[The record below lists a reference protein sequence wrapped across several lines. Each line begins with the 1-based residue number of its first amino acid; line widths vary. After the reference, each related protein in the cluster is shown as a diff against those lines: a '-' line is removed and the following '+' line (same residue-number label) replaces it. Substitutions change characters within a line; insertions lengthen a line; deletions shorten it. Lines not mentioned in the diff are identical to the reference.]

1 MTGSAREPLFT
12 RAFIALSIAELAYF
26 TAVGVALFAL
36 PLYVT
41 GPVGGDEAWAGLA
54 VGVFAVSALVLR
66 PFAGRAS
73 DRFGRRPMLL
83 GGALIAAASLALLA
97 TTEQLLVIIGLR
109 LLAGVAEAAFF
120 VAGFAALADLAPA
133 SRMGEALSYNSLG
146 LYLGIAFGPL
156 LGQALLDAA
165 GFVAVW
171 LGGAGLAVLAVG
183 LALLVG
189 ETRTAPPEV
198 GGRIRIVH
206 RPAIPISIG
215 FLSSLAAVGGFIAFA
230 TLWAERIDLA
240 SPSIALFAYGGVVVV
255 CRIAFARVP
264 DRLPSLPLAAASL
277 VAIGIGL
284 VIAATWQDWVGL
296 IVGVV
301 FMGVGITF
309 TTPAF
314 FAAVFATASPSERGI
329 ASGTASAALDL
340 GLGIGP
346 IALGLVAAPFGIPWA
361 FALAAAI
368 AFAGAAWTARLAR
381 RSPAH
386 A

>member
-1 MTGSAREPLFT
+1 VTGSKREPLFS

-26 TAVGVALFAL
+26 TAVGLALFAL

-41 GPVGGDEAWAGLA
+41 GPVGGDEASAGLA

-73 DRFGRRPMLL
+73 DRFGRRPLL
-83 GGALIAAASLALLA
+83 VGGALIAAASLLLLA
-97 TTEQLLVIIGLR
+97 VTDDLLVIIALR
-109 LLAGVAEAAFF
+109 LLAGVAEAVFF
-120 VAGFAALADLAPA
+120 VSGFAALADLAPA

-156 LGQALLDAA
+156 VGQALLEAA
-165 GFVAVW
+165 GYGAVW
-171 LGGAGLAVLAVG
+171 LGGAILAGLAAG
-183 LALLVG
+183 LVLLVG
-189 ETRTAPPEV
+189 ETRVAPPV
-198 GGRIRIVH
+198 IGGRLRIVH

-240 SPSIALFAYGGVVVV
+240 SPSLALFAYGGVVVV

-277 VAIGIGL
+277 VLIGIGL
-284 VIAATWQDWVGL
+284 VVAAAWQDWVGL
-296 IVGVV
+296 LVGVV
-301 FMGVGITF
+301 LMGVGITF

-314 FAAVFATASPSERGI
+314 FAAVFATASPSERGV

-340 GLGIGP
+340 GLGLGP
-346 IALGLVAAPFGIPWA
+346 IVLGLIAAPFGIPWA
-361 FALAAAI
+361 FAFAAGI
-368 AFAGAAWTARLAR
+368 AFAGAAWTARLSRRTAAR
-381 RSPAH
+381 N
-386 A
+386 

>member
-1 MTGSAREPLFT
+1 MDGTTREPLFT
-12 RAFIALSIAELAYF
+12 RPFILLAVAELAYF
-26 TAVGVALFAL
+26 TATGLTLFAL

-41 GPVGGDEAWAGLA
+41 GPVGGDEASAGLA

-73 DRFGRRPMLL
+73 DRFGRRPMLV
-83 GGALIAAASLALLA
+83 GGALLAAASLLLLTVTQDLA
-97 TTEQLLVIIGLR
+97 VIIVLR

-120 VAGFAALADLAPA
+120 VSVFAALADLAPA
-133 SRMGEALSYNSLG
+133 SRIGEALSYNSLG

-156 LGQALLDAA
+156 VGQVLLDAG
-165 GFVAVW
+165 GFRAVW
-171 LGGAGLAVLAVG
+171 LGGAGLAVLSVG
-183 LALLVG
+183 LAFLVG
-189 ETRTAPPEV
+189 ETRTAAPEI
-198 GGRIRIVH
+198 GGRLRIVH

-240 SPSIALFAYGGVVVV
+240 SPSIALFAYGAVVVV

-277 VAIGIGL
+277 VVIGIGL
-284 VIAATWQDWVGL
+284 VIAAAWQDWVGL
-296 IVGVV
+296 LVAVV

-314 FAAVFATASPSERGI
+314 FAAVFATATPSERGI

-368 AFAGAAWTARLAR
+368 AFAGAAWTAGLVR
-381 RSPAH
+381 RSPART
-386 A
+386 

>member
-26 TAVGVALFAL
+26 TAVGLALFAL

-41 GPVGGDEAWAGLA
+41 GPVGGDEASAGLA

-73 DRFGRRPMLL
+73 DRFGRRPMLV
-83 GGALIAAASLALLA
+83 GGALIAAASLLLL
-97 TTEQLLVIIGLR
+97 TVTDQLVVIVALR

-156 LGQALLDAA
+156 VGQALLEAA
-165 GFVAVW
+165 GFRAVW
-171 LGGAGLAVLAVG
+171 LGGTALAVLAVG

-189 ETRTAPPEV
+189 ETRTARPEV
-198 GGRIRIVH
+198 GGRIRIIH
-206 RPAIPISIG
+206 RPAIPVSIG

-230 TLWAERIDLA
+230 TLWAERIDLP
-240 SPSIALFAYGGVVVV
+240 SPSIALFAYGTVVVV

-277 VAIGIGL
+277 VVIGIGL
-284 VIAATWQDWVGL
+284 VIAAAWQDWVGL
-296 IVGVV
+296 LVGVV
-301 FMGVGITF
+301 VMGVGITF

-314 FAAVFATASPSERGI
+314 FAAVFATASPSERGV

-361 FALAAAI
+361 FALAAGI
-368 AFAGAAWTARLAR
+368 AFAGAAWTAGLVRRAPAR
-381 RSPAH
+381 T
-386 A
+386 